1 MRVLAL
7 ATSYP
12 KGPDD
17 STAPFVRSISRGL
30 AGHGAE
36 VDVLLPHHPDLSW
49 NGTDPPV
56 RIHTFRYLPGNS
68 AGYHLWGYAGA
79 LKADVSVRSA
89 AWGMAPL
96 ALAATLVRL
105 ASLARSLRPDV
116 IHAHWLLPNGPP
128 AVMVG
133 RHLGIPVVTSLHGS
147 GAFLAES
154 RSPLGRAARYA
165 LEGSAAVTA
174 CSGDLSLR
182 AQRLGAR
189 QDRCVVIPYGVD
201 PDAFRPLDAH
211 ARGELRD
218 RLGIPPDAALILAV
232 GRLVEKKGF
241 RYLEEAFGTAFGG
254 LARGGPGPRD
264 IRTDASPARG
274 QEASMP
280 LLWIAGSGD
289 LEADLAERARELD
302 LGERF
307 RLLGNVNRDEV
318 RELYQAADILVV
330 PSVRDSAGNVD
341 GLPNVLMEG
350 LASGIAV
357 VASRVAGI
365 PDVLVDGE
373 NGLLVP
379 EKDPSALAEA
389 LRRLATDRELR
400 GRLGDGA
407 RASVEERLSW
417 EMVSGRYIRILAR
430 AAGEES

>member
-30 AGHGAE
+30 ASHGAE

-49 NGTDPPV
+49 NGVDPPI
-56 RIHTFRYLPGNS
+56 RIHTFRYVPGNS
-68 AGYHLWGYAGA
+68 AGHHLWGYAGA

-105 ASLARSLRPDV
+105 VSLARSLRPDV
-116 IHAHWLLPNGPP
+116 IHAHWLLPSGPP

-154 RSPLGRAARYA
+154 RSLLGRSAGYA

-174 CSGDLSLR
+174 CSSDLSLR

-189 QDRCVVIPYGVD
+189 PTQCVVIPYGVD
-201 PDAFRPLDAH
+201 PDAFRPLDTH
-211 ARGELRD
+211 TRGELRN
-218 RLGIPPDAALILAV
+218 RLGIPSGAVLILAV

-241 RYLEEAFGTAFGG
+241 RYLQEAFGRAFPGIG
-254 LARGGPGPRD
+254 RGGSDPRDVREHPGPTPGR
-264 IRTDASPARG
+264 
-274 QEASMP
+274 EASTP

-289 LEADLAERARELD
+289 LEADLAERAGELG
-302 LGERF
+302 LGNRF
-307 RLLGNVNRDEV
+307 RLLGNVSRAEV
-318 RELYQAADILVV
+318 GALYQAADILAV

-350 LASGIAV
+350 LASGMAV

-373 NGLLVP
+373 NGLLVA
-379 EKDPSALAEA
+379 EKDPAALAEA
-389 LRRLATDRELR
+389 LRQLATDRELR
-400 GRLGDGA
+400 GKLGDGA
-407 RASVEERLSW
+407 RASVQERLSW
-417 EMVSGRYIRILAR
+417 EVVSGRYFQVLKGAAR
-430 AAGEES
+430 EEP

>member
-1 MRVLAL
+1 M
-7 ATSYP
+7 
-12 KGPDD
+12 
-17 STAPFVRSISRGL
+17 
-30 AGHGAE
+30 E
-36 VDVLLPHHPDLSW
+36 VLLPHHPDLAW
-49 NGTDPPV
+49 NGTDPPI
-56 RIHTFRYLPGNS
+56 RIHTFRYFPGNS
-68 AGYHLWGYAGA
+68 AGHHLWGYAGA
-79 LKADVSVRSA
+79 LKADVSVRGG

-105 ASLARSLRPDV
+105 ASLARSLRPHV

-154 RSPLGRAARYA
+154 GSLLGKAAGYA
-165 LEGSAAVTA
+165 LQGSAAVTA

-182 AQRLGAR
+182 AQKLGAR
-189 QDRCVVIPYGVD
+189 QDQCVVIPYGAD
-201 PDAFRPLDAH
+201 PDAFRPLDPH
-211 ARGELRD
+211 ARGELRG
-218 RLGIPPDAALILAV
+218 RLGIPPGAVLILAV

-241 RYLEEAFGTAFGG
+241 RYLQEAFGRASPG
-254 LARGGPGPRD
+254 LGRSGSDPGAARADPG
-264 IRTDASPARG
+264 PARG
-274 QEASMP
+274 QEASIP

-289 LEADLAERARELD
+289 LEADLAERAGELG

-307 RLLGNVNRDEV
+307 RLLGNVNREEV

-373 NGLLVP
+373 NGLLVA
-379 EKDPSALAEA
+379 EKDPAALAEA

-400 GRLGDGA
+400 GRLGEGA

-417 EMVSGRYIRILAR
+417 EVVSGRYFQVLAGVAR
-430 AAGEES
+430 GEP